1 MSDPTTAVTFHDAV
15 TATYRD
21 VVARMANKSEA
32 VNRQDAFAHAAEIVR
47 QQIHDGLIDIP
58 IEDAIHA
65 ALTAADSRD
74 GQAADKII
82 GQIARG
88 ELGLDLWPDP
98 RLSLVVVL
106 GEGNRKVWRDVTAY
120 DLKLM
125 VELRKQNTNAAR
137 RSERRFLKD
146 VAAVY
151 DDLVTAGTVGSLVKS
166 QRAAAA

>member
-1 MSDPTTAVTFHDAV
+1 MSDPTLAITFHDAV
-15 TATYRD
+15 TNAYRET
-21 VVARMANKSEA
+21 VARMATKSEA
-32 VNRQDAFAHAAEIVR
+32 VNRQDAFAYASEIVR
-47 QQIHDGLIDIP
+47 QQIHDGLIDVP

-82 GQIARG
+82 SQIARG

-98 RLSLVVVL
+98 RLDMVVVL

-120 DLKLM
+120 DLQLM

-137 RSERRFLKD
+137 RSERRFIKD

-151 DDLVTAGTVGSLVKS
+151 DDLVTAGTIGSLIHARREV
-166 QRAAAA
+166 AA